1 MQLLQDGVI
10 ALLAAIGL
18 TALLW
23 SLAGVDLPPAR
34 ADSGDGVSAGSV
46 RGAAPGMEQ
55 TLRALRGSGID
66 RRAEVLLAD
75 CGLTDEARRR
85 AELWAVRR
93 RADLYAGGAGADFTG
108 RGRVLWASDARW
120 REPYRTSSFR
130 MRENGYT
137 VLSLLTD
144 EGELVTVVG
153 CIPCAARPA
162 RA

>member
-23 SLAGVDLPPAR
+23 SLAGWIFRRAGGFRGRCFCWSPCAAR
-34 ADSGDGVSAGSV
+34 P
-46 RGAAPGMEQ
+46 PGMEQ

-85 AELWAVRR
+85 AELLER
-93 RADLYAGGAGADFTG
+93 
-108 RGRVLWASDARW
+108 SDAARICTPAELAQILQEEEECYG
-120 REPYRTSSFR
+120 RAMHGGGNRT
-130 MRENGYT
+130 EHH
-137 VLSLLTD
+137 LS
-144 EGELVTVVG
+144 E
-153 CIPCAARPA
+153 
-162 RA
+162 

>member
-23 SLAGVDLPPAR
+23 SLAGWIFRPRGRIPGTVFLLVP
-34 ADSGDGVSAGSV
+34 V

-55 TLRALRGSGID
+55 TLRALRGAGID

-85 AELWAVRR
+85 AE
-93 RADLYAGGAGADFTG
+93 
-108 RGRVLWASDARW
+108 RVERSDAARICTPAELAQILQEEEECYG
-120 REPYRTSSFR
+120 RAMHGGGNRT
-130 MRENGYT
+130 EHH
-137 VLSLLTD
+137 LS
-144 EGELVTVVG
+144 E
-153 CIPCAARPA
+153 
-162 RA
+162 

>member
-23 SLAGVDLPPAR
+23 SLAGWIFRPRGRIPGTVFLLVP
-34 ADSGDGVSAGSV
+34 V

-55 TLRALRGSGID
+55 TLRALRGAGID

-85 AELWAVRR
+85 EELLERSDAARICTLAELAQILQEEEECYG
-93 RADLYAGGAGADFTG
+93 RAMHGGGN
-108 RGRVLWASDARW
+108 
-120 REPYRTSSFR
+120 RT
-130 MRENGYT
+130 EHH
-137 VLSLLTD
+137 LS
-144 EGELVTVVG
+144 E
-153 CIPCAARPA
+153 
-162 RA
+162 